1 MKYVS
6 FFFLLFTLHS
16 YSQQTQLDKEINEL
30 IDDLFFNN
38 NPIEDLVNSISIK
51 DFVYINVN
59 YNSNTFYA
67 GRKADFDQYNF
78 TSQITYFNKR
88 GWYVNVSGIFLS
100 ELDPKWDLT
109 SLAGG
114 YSQKLGEKGN
124 FVWNTNISKYFFTV
138 DSSDIFSNRISS
150 GFSYY
155 SNNGKI
161 FFNSVGSYFFGGS
174 NLFQIQAN
182 LIYNISLYNEY
193 NSTKRSPSND
203 DIIMLS
209 DNINVAKRKSDYQK
223 PVIEFSPSLVLFV
236 NSEKISTVTN
246 SLLFN
251 RNYSLLSE
259 QTYFGLINTQLQLP
273 VNLNWKYF
281 DIEISY
287 NLNFPK
293 SVFTVVDP
301 KVTSFFGF
309 SLGYFF

>member
-1 MKYVS
+1 MKYAH
-6 FFFLLFTLHS
+6 FFFLFTLLS
-16 YSQQTQLDKEINEL
+16 YSQQTQIDKEIDEL
-30 IDDLFFNN
+30 IDDLFFNDN
-38 NPIEDLVNSISIK
+38 AIENLVNVTLIK
-51 DFVYINVN
+51 DFIYINLN

-88 GWYVNVSGIFLS
+88 GWYVNISGIYLS
-100 ELDPKWDLT
+100 ELEPKWDLT

-114 YSQKLGEKGN
+114 YSRKLGKKGN
-124 FVWNTNISKYFFTV
+124 FAWNTSFSKYFFTV
-138 DSSDIFSNRISS
+138 DSGDIFSNRISS

-155 SNNGKI
+155 SDNGI
-161 FFNSVGSYFFGGS
+161 LFLNSGGSYFFGGS

-182 LIYNISLYNEY
+182 LIYNISLYSVANPA
-193 NSTKRSPSND
+193 NRSTANN

-209 DNINVAKRKSDYQK
+209 DNFNIAKSKSNNQRT
-223 PVIEFSPSLVLFV
+223 VIEFSPSLVLFV
-236 NSEKISTVTN
+236 NSEKISTDTN